1 MRKKPTVL
9 VAGLTA
15 AGAALIGPAAA
26 SLVQAGFNAAWLDA
40 GSGDIKP

>member
-9 VAGLTA
+9 VAGLT
-15 AGAALIGPAAA
+15 AALIGPAAA